1 MTTDYP
7 KIIELPCGVPAPDN
21 RLSKDNQ
28 VAMRACYPTKHN
40 NRFLATTLRL
50 LLLDRRSSNIGRSD
64 GRQGA
69 RLTHGL

>member
-1 MTTDYP
+1 MTIDYL

-40 NRFLATTLRL
+40 NRFLATML
-50 LLLDRRSSNIGRSD
+50 SD
-64 GRQGA
+64 GREGA
-69 RLTHGL
+69 HPTHGL